1 MTRIWWIVGTIGIFV
16 IVVGVWWLSVLDNRS
31 RALPRGAETPVT
43 AAFGGTSGV
52 AIPTERS
59 DEERGFPNIMEV
71 IDLSQTFE
79 PKPFDAEAI
88 EELRIARS
96 PEPSSPRIMPYAADS
111 TRAGADGLISLFAGA
126 AADGFR
132 LEGFIDSRAR
142 DGEETSEPPAAA
154 AACSDEGLGWLR
166 GACVE
171 LFARVLPLAGSRLPT
186 PQDE

>member
-1 MTRIWWIVGTIGIFV
+1 MTRTWWIVGTIGVFV
-16 IVVGVWWLSVLDNRS
+16 VVVGVWWLSVLDSRS
-31 RALPRGAETPVT
+31 RALPRGTEAPVT
-43 AAFGGTSGV
+43 SAFGGTSGV
-52 AIPTERS
+52 AAPTERS